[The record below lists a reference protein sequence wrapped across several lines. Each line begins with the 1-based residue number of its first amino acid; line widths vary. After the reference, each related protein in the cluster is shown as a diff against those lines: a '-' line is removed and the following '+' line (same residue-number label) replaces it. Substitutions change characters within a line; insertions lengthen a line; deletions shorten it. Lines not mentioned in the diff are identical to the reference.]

1 MPGPTIKSSPEDFVV
16 DEIPLY
22 AAIGSGTH
30 TFLRIEKRMR
40 TTEDVVGDLARV
52 FGMKRRD
59 IGYAGRKDRV
69 ALTRQWFSVPDLD
82 PERAAGFEVEG
93 AKVLEAIRHQHKL
106 RTGHL
111 KGNRFSIWVR
121 DLSGEEIRAA
131 KDKLE
136 SFATAGFPNRFG
148 DQRFGRDGENAKR
161 GLAVLQ
167 GKVRP
172 KERKQAR
179 FLLSSL
185 QSQVF
190 NHVLASRPLAL
201 DQFEVGDLAI
211 KHDSGGSFHVEDVAT
226 ENVRAQ
232 NFEISPTGPIFGTK
246 VSQPLGA
253 PAERERD
260 ALMHYGI
267 PAPENLRPPRGI
279 SLRGARRALR
289 ARPLELRTSVS
300 ELSIKLEFSLPSGS
314 YATVLLEEVFG
325 ALQIEAG
332 MTRR

>member
-1 MPGPTIKSSPEDFVV
+1 MAGPTIKSSPEDFVV

-22 AAIGSGTH
+22 EATGSGSH

-52 FGMKRRD
+52 FGVKRRD

-69 ALTRQWFSVPDLD
+69 AVARQWFSIPDLD
-82 PERAAGFEVEG
+82 PARAAGFEVEG
-93 AKVLEAIRHQHKL
+93 ARVLEAIRHQHKL

-111 KGNRFSIWVR
+111 KGNRFSIFVR
-121 DLSGEEIRAA
+121 GLASSEIKTA

-136 SFATAGFPNRFG
+136 RFATTGFPNRFG

-161 GLAVLQ
+161 GLAILQ
-167 GKVRP
+167 GQARP

-179 FLLSSL
+179 FLVSSL

-211 KHDSGGSFHVEDVAT
+211 KHDSGGSFCVEDVET
-226 ENVRAQ
+226 ENARAQ
-232 NFEISPTGPIFGTK
+232 SFEISPSGPIFGTK

-260 ALMHYGI
+260 ALMLFGI
-267 PAPENLRPPRGI
+267 PDPGNLKPPRGL

-289 ARPLELRTSVS
+289 ARPLELRTSTG
-300 ELSIKLEFSLPSGS
+300 EREIQLEFSLPSGS

-325 ALQIEAG
+325 PLEIEAG
-332 MTRR
+332 TGSR